1 MLVVDWMSLLAETGI
16 KIDKVLLILI
26 LIMTLV
32 SQWICEVYYLDI
44 PHRPSVSMQLLQ
56 LQIHSWKSI
65 LCRIEKHFRCE
76 KTVEAFLKWRRFSI
90 PILKQRPIRKSC
102 KDQPFTQKLSVPYSH
117 PLQWSHRLPDERQPV
132 SGHLWFKSDWLQ
144 YISDRLEKVCKSFGS
159 YI

>member
-1 MLVVDWMSLLAETGI
+1 MSLLAVTGI
-16 KIDKVLLILI
+16 KIDKVLLILM

-44 PHRPSVSMQLLQ
+44 PHRSSVSIQLLQ
-56 LQIHSWKSI
+56 LQINSWKSI
-65 LCRIEKHFRCE
+65 LSTEKHFRCE
-76 KTVEAFLKWRRFSI
+76 KTAEAFLKWRRFLI
-90 PILKQRPIRKSC
+90 PILTQRPIRNSC
-102 KDQPFTQKLSVPYSH
+102 KDQPFTQNLSVQHSH

-132 SGHLWFKSDWLQ
+132 SGHLWMQ